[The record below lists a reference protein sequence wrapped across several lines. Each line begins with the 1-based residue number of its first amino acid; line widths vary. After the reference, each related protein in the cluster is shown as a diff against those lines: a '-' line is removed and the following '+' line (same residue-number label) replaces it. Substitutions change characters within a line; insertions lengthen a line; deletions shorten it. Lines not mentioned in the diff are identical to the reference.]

1 MRGANKSEAKEASE
15 SERESE
21 QQERRGEEGNSLEVG
36 PMHTGPPS
44 KDAASLS
51 LSLSLYLSPWPPS
64 LPFYPFHFSASF
76 CSRVAS
82 PQLALLLLPCRA
94 IGKAKPRKI
103 ESSSD
108 WPGDLSPISRQNA
121 IIVSLISRNLS
132 SEIFP
137 RKTNG

>member
-1 MRGANKSEAKEASE
+1 VKRKKRARARENQSSRSVEGRKEIPWKLV
-15 SERESE
+15 RCIPDLP
-21 QQERRGEEGNSLEVG
+21 RKMPLL
-36 PMHTGPPS
+36 
-44 KDAASLS
+44 SLS